1 MTVAL
6 ENEVI
11 GGELLGAHVVPIRSY
26 AADRVCAREGCTTRL
41 SVYNGSDRCAAHD
54 FHVDVVDAPAP
65 PNQRR
70 LAPPRGGQG
79 RLNPWSRSATSAEG
93 TVCGLARRLLSDV
106 GAKGCS
112 RGLLGQGSAGAE
124 RGGMRRQKTGDRR
137 LGLGQRALGG
147 NLASHQHHHP
157 IGYRQGTVKMLLDH

>member
-54 FHVDVVDAPAP
+54 FHVDVVRGMP
-65 PNQRR
+65 R
-70 LAPPRGGQG
+70 LHPTNGV
-79 RLNPWSRSATSAEG
+79 W
-93 TVCGLARRLLSDV
+93 
-106 GAKGCS
+106 
-112 RGLLGQGSAGAE
+112 
-124 RGGMRRQKTGDRR
+124 
-137 LGLGQRALGG
+137 
-147 NLASHQHHHP
+147 HHH
-157 IGYRQGTVKMLLDH
+157 GVGKVA